1 MKEMQELA
9 EIIKSVFNEDV
20 KNKIQRREIV
30 DARMVFS
37 KILRERGYTY
47 SSIGRFLKKDHST
60 IINYMRNIHS
70 LLTQVNG
77 LMAKYTMCRDMF
89 LINKDS
95 VDNEILDTN
104 KKQKDNKM
112 FIISLN
118 NQIEKLILER
128 ESVTQMEMKY
138 KRIEDILSLIDK
150 KTPNGKEK
158 FILKKVNL
166 MFNDISDYGQ

>member
-1 MKEMQELA
+1 MKEMQQLA
-9 EIIKSVFNEDV
+9 DIVKSVFNEDV
-20 KNKIQRREIV
+20 KDKIQRREIV

-47 SSIGRFLKKDHST
+47 ASIGRFLKKDHST
-60 IINYMRNIHS
+60 IINYMRNIYS

-77 LMAKYTMCRDMF
+77 LMAKYIICRDLF
-89 LINKDS
+89 LIDKEVLYINK
-95 VDNEILDTN
+95 EE
-104 KKQKDNKM
+104 KDNKLS
-112 FIISLN
+112 IISLN

-128 ESVTQMEMKY
+128 ESVTRMETKY
-138 KRIEDILSLIDK
+138 KRIEDILSIIDK

-166 MFNDISDYGQ
+166 MFNDIADYG

>member
-1 MKEMQELA
+1 MKEMQQLA
-9 EIIKSVFNEDV
+9 DIVKSVFDEDV
-20 KNKIQRREIV
+20 KDKIQRREIV

-47 SSIGRFLKKDHST
+47 ASIGRFLKKDHST
-60 IINYMRNIHS
+60 IINYMRNVYS

-77 LMAKYTMCRDMF
+77 LMAKYIICRDLF
-89 LINKDS
+89 LIDKEVLYINK
-95 VDNEILDTN
+95 EE
-104 KKQKDNKM
+104 KDNKLS
-112 FIISLN
+112 IISLN

-128 ESVTQMEMKY
+128 ENVTRLETKY
-138 KRIEDILSLIDK
+138 KRIEDILSIIDK

-166 MFNDISDYGQ
+166 MFNDIADYG

>member
-1 MKEMQELA
+1 MKEMQQLA
-9 EIIKSVFNEDV
+9 DIVKSVFNEDV
-20 KNKIQRREIV
+20 KDKIQRREIV

-47 SSIGRFLKKDHST
+47 ASIGRFLKKDHST
-60 IINYMRNIHS
+60 VINYMRNVYS

-77 LMAKYTMCRDMF
+77 LMAKYIVCRDLF
-89 LINKDS
+89 LIDKEVLYINK
-95 VDNEILDTN
+95 EE
-104 KKQKDNKM
+104 KDNKLS
-112 FIISLN
+112 IISLN

-128 ESVTQMEMKY
+128 ENVTRMETKY
-138 KRIEDILSLIDK
+138 KRIEDILSIIDK

>member
-1 MKEMQELA
+1 MKEMQQLS

-20 KNKIQRREIV
+20 KDKIKRREIV

-47 SSIGRFLKKDHST
+47 ASIGRFLKKDHST
-60 IINYMRNIHS
+60 VINYMRNVYH

-77 LMAKYTMCRDMF
+77 LMAKYIICRDLF
-89 LINKDS
+89 LIDKEVLYINK
-95 VDNEILDTN
+95 EE
-104 KKQKDNKM
+104 KDNKLS
-112 FIISLN
+112 IISLN

-128 ESVTQMEMKY
+128 ENVTRMETKY
-138 KRIEDILSLIDK
+138 KRIEDILSIIDK

-166 MFNDISDYGQ
+166 MFNDIADYGQ

>member
-1 MKEMQELA
+1 MKEMQQLA
-9 EIIKSVFNEDV
+9 DIVKSVFNEDV
-20 KNKIQRREIV
+20 KDKIQRREIV

-47 SSIGRFLKKDHST
+47 ASIGRFLKKDHST
-60 IINYMRNIHS
+60 IINYMRNVYS

-77 LMAKYTMCRDMF
+77 LMAKYIICRDLF
-89 LINKDS
+89 LIDKEVLYINK
-95 VDNEILDTN
+95 EE
-104 KKQKDNKM
+104 KDNKLS
-112 FIISLN
+112 IISLN

-128 ESVTQMEMKY
+128 ENVTRMETKY
-138 KRIEDILSLIDK
+138 KRIEDILSIIDK

-166 MFNDISDYGQ
+166 MFNDIADYG

>member
-1 MKEMQELA
+1 MKEMQQLA
-9 EIIKSVFNEDV
+9 DIVKSVFNEDV
-20 KNKIQRREIV
+20 KDKIQRREIV

-47 SSIGRFLKKDHST
+47 ASIGRFLKKDHST
-60 IINYMRNIHS
+60 IINYMRNIYS

-77 LMAKYTMCRDMF
+77 LMAKYIICRDLF
-89 LINKDS
+89 LIDKEVLYINK
-95 VDNEILDTN
+95 EE
-104 KKQKDNKM
+104 KDNKLS
-112 FIISLN
+112 IISLN

-128 ESVTQMEMKY
+128 ENVTRMETKY
-138 KRIEDILSLIDK
+138 KRIEDILSIIDK

-166 MFNDISDYGQ
+166 MFNDIADYG

>member
-20 KNKIQRREIV
+20 KDKIQRREIV

-47 SSIGRFLKKDHST
+47 ASIGRFLKKDHST
-60 IINYMRNIHS
+60 VINYMRNVYS

-77 LMAKYTMCRDMF
+77 LMAKYIICRDLF
-89 LINKDS
+89 LIDKEVLYINK
-95 VDNEILDTN
+95 EE
-104 KKQKDNKM
+104 KDNKLS
-112 FIISLN
+112 IISLN

-128 ESVTQMEMKY
+128 ENVTRMETKY
-138 KRIEDILSLIDK
+138 KRIEDILSIIDK

-166 MFNDISDYGQ
+166 MFNDIADYG

>member
-1 MKEMQELA
+1 MKEMQQLA
-9 EIIKSVFNEDV
+9 DIVKSVFDEDV
-20 KNKIQRREIV
+20 KDKIQRREIV

-47 SSIGRFLKKDHST
+47 ASIGRFLKKDHST
-60 IINYMRNIHS
+60 IINYMRNIYS

-77 LMAKYTMCRDMF
+77 LMAKYIICRDLF
-89 LINKDS
+89 LIDKEVLYINK
-95 VDNEILDTN
+95 EE
-104 KKQKDNKM
+104 KDNKLS
-112 FIISLN
+112 IISLN

-128 ESVTQMEMKY
+128 ENVTRMETKY
-138 KRIEDILSLIDK
+138 KRIEDILSIIDK

-166 MFNDISDYGQ
+166 MFNDIADYG

>member
-20 KNKIQRREIV
+20 KDKIQRREIV

-47 SSIGRFLKKDHST
+47 ASIGRFLKKDHST
-60 IINYMRNIHS
+60 VINYMRNVYH

-77 LMAKYTMCRDMF
+77 LMAKYIICRDLF
-89 LINKDS
+89 LIDKEVLYINK
-95 VDNEILDTN
+95 EE
-104 KKQKDNKM
+104 KDNKLS
-112 FIISLN
+112 IISLN

-128 ESVTQMEMKY
+128 ENVTRMETKY
-138 KRIEDILSLIDK
+138 KRIEDILSIIDK

>member
-1 MKEMQELA
+1 MKEMQQLS

-20 KNKIQRREIV
+20 KDKIQRREIV

-47 SSIGRFLKKDHST
+47 ASIGRFLKKDHST
-60 IINYMRNIHS
+60 VINYIRNVYH

-77 LMAKYTMCRDMF
+77 LMAKYITCRDLF
-89 LINKDS
+89 LIDKEVLYINK
-95 VDNEILDTN
+95 EE
-104 KKQKDNKM
+104 KDNKLS
-112 FIISLN
+112 IISLN

-128 ESVTQMEMKY
+128 ENVTRMETKY
-138 KRIEDILSLIDK
+138 KRIEDILSIIDK

>member
-1 MKEMQELA
+1 MKEMQQLA
-9 EIIKSVFNEDV
+9 DIVKSVFDEDV
-20 KNKIQRREIV
+20 KDKIQRREIV

-47 SSIGRFLKKDHST
+47 ASIGRFLKKDHST
-60 IINYMRNIHS
+60 VINYMRNVYS

-77 LMAKYTMCRDMF
+77 LMAKYIVCRDLF
-89 LINKDS
+89 LIDKEVLYINK
-95 VDNEILDTN
+95 EE
-104 KKQKDNKM
+104 KDNKLS
-112 FIISLN
+112 IISLN

-128 ESVTQMEMKY
+128 ESVTRMETKY
-138 KRIEDILSLIDK
+138 KRIEDILSIIDK

-166 MFNDISDYGQ
+166 MFNDIADYG

>member
-1 MKEMQELA
+1 MKEMQQLS

-20 KNKIQRREIV
+20 KDKIKRREIV

-47 SSIGRFLKKDHST
+47 ASIGRFLKKDHST
-60 IINYMRNIHS
+60 VINYIRNVYH

-77 LMAKYTMCRDMF
+77 LMAKYIICRDLF
-89 LINKDS
+89 LIDKEVLYINK
-95 VDNEILDTN
+95 EE
-104 KKQKDNKM
+104 KDNKLS
-112 FIISLN
+112 IISLN

-128 ESVTQMEMKY
+128 ENVTRMETKY
-138 KRIEDILSLIDK
+138 KRIEDILSIIDK

>member
-1 MKEMQELA
+1 MKEMQQLA
-9 EIIKSVFNEDV
+9 DIVKSVFNEDV
-20 KNKIQRREIV
+20 KDKIQRREIV
-30 DARMVFS
+30 DARMIFS
-37 KILRERGYTY
+37 KILRERGYTH
-47 SSIGRFLKKDHST
+47 SSIGMFLKKDHST
-60 IINYMRNIHS
+60 IINYMRNVHS

-77 LMAKYTMCRDMF
+77 LMAKYITCRDLF
-89 LINKDS
+89 LIDKEVLYINK
-95 VDNEILDTN
+95 EE
-104 KKQKDNKM
+104 KDNKLS
-112 FIISLN
+112 IISLN

>member
-1 MKEMQELA
+1 MKEMKQLA
-9 EIIKSVFNEDV
+9 EIIKSIFNEDV
-20 KNKIQRREIV
+20 KDKTQRREIV
-30 DARMVFS
+30 DARMIFS

-47 SSIGRFLKKDHST
+47 SSIGMFLKKDHST
-60 IINYMRNIHS
+60 IINYMRNVHS

-77 LMAKYTMCRDMF
+77 LMAKYITCRDLF
-89 LINKDS
+89 LIDKDV
-95 VDNEILDTN
+95 VDNEVLNTN
-104 KKQKDNKM
+104 KKEKDNKM

>member
-1 MKEMQELA
+1 MKEMQQLS

-20 KNKIQRREIV
+20 KDKIQRREIV

-47 SSIGRFLKKDHST
+47 ASIGRFLKKDHST
-60 IINYMRNIHS
+60 VINYMRNVYH

-77 LMAKYTMCRDMF
+77 LMAKYIICRDLF
-89 LINKDS
+89 LIDKEVLYINK
-95 VDNEILDTN
+95 EE
-104 KKQKDNKM
+104 KDNKLS
-112 FIISLN
+112 IISLN

-128 ESVTQMEMKY
+128 ENVTRMETKY
-138 KRIEDILSLIDK
+138 KRIEDILSIIDK

>member
-1 MKEMQELA
+1 MKEMQQLA
-9 EIIKSVFNEDV
+9 DIVKSVFNEDV
-20 KNKIQRREIV
+20 KDKIQRREIV

-47 SSIGRFLKKDHST
+47 ASIGRFLKKDHST
-60 IINYMRNIHS
+60 IINYMRNIYS

-77 LMAKYTMCRDMF
+77 LMAKYIICRDLF
-89 LINKDS
+89 LIDKEVLYINK
-95 VDNEILDTN
+95 EE
-104 KKQKDNKM
+104 KDNKLS
-112 FIISLN
+112 IISLN

-128 ESVTQMEMKY
+128 ENVTRMETKY

-166 MFNDISDYGQ
+166 MFNDIADYGQ

>member
-1 MKEMQELA
+1 MKEMQQLS

-20 KNKIQRREIV
+20 KDKIQRREIV

-47 SSIGRFLKKDHST
+47 ASIGRFLKKDHST
-60 IINYMRNIHS
+60 VINYMRNVYH

-77 LMAKYTMCRDMF
+77 LMAKYITCRDLF
-89 LINKDS
+89 LIDKEVLYINK
-95 VDNEILDTN
+95 EE
-104 KKQKDNKM
+104 KDNKLS
-112 FIISLN
+112 IISLN

-128 ESVTQMEMKY
+128 ENVTRMETKY
-138 KRIEDILSLIDK
+138 KRIEDILSIIDK

>member
-1 MKEMQELA
+1 MKEMQQLS

-20 KNKIQRREIV
+20 KDKIKRREIV

-47 SSIGRFLKKDHST
+47 ASIGRFLKKDHST
-60 IINYMRNIHS
+60 VINYMRNVYH

-77 LMAKYTMCRDMF
+77 LMAKYITCRDLF
-89 LINKDS
+89 LIDKEVLYINK
-95 VDNEILDTN
+95 EE
-104 KKQKDNKM
+104 KDNKLS
-112 FIISLN
+112 IISLN

-128 ESVTQMEMKY
+128 ENVTRMETKY
-138 KRIEDILSLIDK
+138 KRIEDILSIIDK

>member
-1 MKEMQELA
+1 MKEMQQLA
-9 EIIKSVFNEDV
+9 DIVKSVFNEDV
-20 KNKIQRREIV
+20 KDKIQRREIV

-47 SSIGRFLKKDHST
+47 ASIGRFLKKDHST
-60 IINYMRNIHS
+60 IINYMRNIYS

-77 LMAKYTMCRDMF
+77 LMAKYIICRDLF
-89 LINKDS
+89 LIDKEVLYINK
-95 VDNEILDTN
+95 EE
-104 KKQKDNKM
+104 KDNKLS
-112 FIISLN
+112 IISLN

-128 ESVTQMEMKY
+128 ENVTRMETKY
-138 KRIEDILSLIDK
+138 KRIEDILSIIDK

-166 MFNDISDYGQ
+166 MFNDIAEYG

>member
-1 MKEMQELA
+1 MKEMQQLA
-9 EIIKSVFNEDV
+9 DIVKSVFNEDV
-20 KNKIQRREIV
+20 KDKIQRREIV

-47 SSIGRFLKKDHST
+47 ASIGRFLKKDHST
-60 IINYMRNIHS
+60 VINYMRNVYS

-77 LMAKYTMCRDMF
+77 LMAKYIICRDLF
-89 LINKDS
+89 LIDKEVLYINK
-95 VDNEILDTN
+95 EE
-104 KKQKDNKM
+104 KDNKLS
-112 FIISLN
+112 IISLN

-128 ESVTQMEMKY
+128 ESVTRMETKY
-138 KRIEDILSLIDK
+138 KRIEDILSIIDK

-166 MFNDISDYGQ
+166 MFNDIADYG

>member
-1 MKEMQELA
+1 MKEMQQLA
-9 EIIKSVFNEDV
+9 DIVKSVFDEDV
-20 KNKIQRREIV
+20 KDKIQRREIV

-47 SSIGRFLKKDHST
+47 ASIGRFLKKDHST
-60 IINYMRNIHS
+60 IINYMRNVYS

-77 LMAKYTMCRDMF
+77 LMAKYIICRDLF
-89 LINKDS
+89 LIDKEVLYINK
-95 VDNEILDTN
+95 EE
-104 KKQKDNKM
+104 KDNKLS
-112 FIISLN
+112 IISLN

-128 ESVTQMEMKY
+128 ENVTRMETKY
-138 KRIEDILSLIDK
+138 KRIEDILSIIDK

-166 MFNDISDYGQ
+166 MFNDIADYG

>member
-1 MKEMQELA
+1 MKEMQQLA
-9 EIIKSVFNEDV
+9 DIVKSVFDEDV
-20 KNKIQRREIV
+20 KDKIQRREIV

-47 SSIGRFLKKDHST
+47 ASIGRFLKKDHST
-60 IINYMRNIHS
+60 IINYMRNVYS

-77 LMAKYTMCRDMF
+77 LMAKYIICRDLF
-89 LINKDS
+89 LIDKEVLYINK
-95 VDNEILDTN
+95 EE
-104 KKQKDNKM
+104 KDNKLS
-112 FIISLN
+112 IISLN

-128 ESVTQMEMKY
+128 ESVTRMETKY
-138 KRIEDILSLIDK
+138 KRIEDILSIIDK

-166 MFNDISDYGQ
+166 MFNDIADYG

>member
-1 MKEMQELA
+1 MKEMQQLA
-9 EIIKSVFNEDV
+9 DIVKSVFNEDV
-20 KNKIQRREIV
+20 KDKIQRREIV

-47 SSIGRFLKKDHST
+47 ASIGRFLKKDHST
-60 IINYMRNIHS
+60 IINYMRNIYS

-77 LMAKYTMCRDMF
+77 LMAKYIICRDLF
-89 LINKDS
+89 LIDKEVLYINK
-95 VDNEILDTN
+95 EE
-104 KKQKDNKM
+104 KDNKLS
-112 FIISLN
+112 IISLN

>member
-1 MKEMQELA
+1 MKEMQQLA
-9 EIIKSVFNEDV
+9 DIVKSVFNEDV
-20 KNKIQRREIV
+20 KDKIQRREIV

-47 SSIGRFLKKDHST
+47 ASIGRFLKKDHST
-60 IINYMRNIHS
+60 VINYMRNVYS

-77 LMAKYTMCRDMF
+77 LMAKYIICRDLF
-89 LINKDS
+89 LIDKEVLYINK
-95 VDNEILDTN
+95 EE
-104 KKQKDNKM
+104 KDNKLS
-112 FIISLN
+112 IISLN

-128 ESVTQMEMKY
+128 ENVTRMETKY
-138 KRIEDILSLIDK
+138 KRIEDILSIIDK

-166 MFNDISDYGQ
+166 MFNDIADYG

>member
-1 MKEMQELA
+1 MKEMQQLA
-9 EIIKSVFNEDV
+9 DIVKSVFNEDV
-20 KNKIQRREIV
+20 KDKIQRREIV

-47 SSIGRFLKKDHST
+47 ASIGRFLKKDHST
-60 IINYMRNIHS
+60 IINYMRNVYS

-77 LMAKYTMCRDMF
+77 LMAKYIICRDLF
-89 LINKDS
+89 LIDKEVLYINK
-95 VDNEILDTN
+95 EE
-104 KKQKDNKM
+104 KDNKLS
-112 FIISLN
+112 IISLN

-128 ESVTQMEMKY
+128 ENVTRMETKY
-138 KRIEDILSLIDK
+138 KRIEDILSIIDK

-166 MFNDISDYGQ
+166 MFNDIAEYG

>member
-1 MKEMQELA
+1 MKEMQQLA
-9 EIIKSVFNEDV
+9 DIVKSVFDEDV
-20 KNKIQRREIV
+20 KDKIQRREIV

-47 SSIGRFLKKDHST
+47 ASIGRFLKKDHST
-60 IINYMRNIHS
+60 IINYMRNVYS

-77 LMAKYTMCRDMF
+77 LMAKYIICRDLF
-89 LINKDS
+89 LIDKEVLYINK
-95 VDNEILDTN
+95 EE
-104 KKQKDNKM
+104 KDNKLS
-112 FIISLN
+112 IISLN

-128 ESVTQMEMKY
+128 ENVIRMETKY
-138 KRIEDILSLIDK
+138 KRIEDILSIIDK

-166 MFNDISDYGQ
+166 MFNDIADYG